1 MFSRRINE
9 ELELRPVDERYAEEL
24 TALVRRDIAH
34 LKPWMPWA
42 TERYSVEDA
51 REFIRRQIRQY
62 AEDQGFATLIFFRG
76 RVAGSIGYNLI
87 DWSNRKADIGYWLG
101 AEFMGR
107 GIMTRACRAIIS
119 RLLEEAGYRVAAV
132 SSAEEALETFAAEDV
147 AVTLT
152 DIRMTGMDGLA
163 LLDRIKDIDPEA
175 LVVVMTAYSSVDSAV
190 AALRKGAYDYITKPF
205 VNEDLLQSVKNALR
219 LRGLSRENRALR
231 RELDRRYSFSE
242 IIGTSPA
249 LQSVFRLVEKV
260 ASTNTNILI
269 QGESGTGKELIAR
282 AIHHNSP
289 RADRPFVAINC
300 GALPETLLE
309 SELFGHT
316 KGAFTG
322 ATANKVG
329 LFRAAEGGTIFL
341 DEIGEVS
348 PAMQVRLLRAV
359 QEHEVTPVGAGGAVP
374 FDARIICAT
383 NRDLEKEVSEGR
395 FREDLFYRLNVIEIH
410 LPPLRERREDIPLL
424 VRHFITRTAREQGR
438 DEKPI
443 SREAM
448 TALINY
454 SFPGNVRELQ
464 NAVERAFTL
473 SGAEIDLDSL
483 PPRVRQSA
491 GDAAAVRDPDG
502 LRPTLAEI
510 ERRYILETLTAV
522 NQDKARAANILG
534 IDLSTLYR
542 KLKRYDAV

>member
-1 MFSRRINE
+1 MKTSPLI
-9 ELELRPVDERYAEEL
+9 L
-24 TALVRRDIAH
+24 I
-34 LKPWMPWA
+34 
-42 TERYSVEDA
+42 
-51 REFIRRQIRQY
+51 
-62 AEDQGFATLIFFRG
+62 AEDEDL
-76 RVAGSIGYNLI
+76 
-87 DWSNRKADIGYWLG
+87 
-101 AEFMGR
+101 M
-107 GIMTRACRAIIS
+107 RAIVT
-119 RLLEEAGYRVAAV
+119 RLLEDAGYRALAA
-132 SSAEEALETFAAEDV
+132 SNAEEALERFTSEDV

-163 LLDRIKDIDPEA
+163 LLDRIKDIDSEA
-175 LVVVMTAYSSVDSAV
+175 LVIVMTAYSSVDSAV

-205 VNEDLLQSVKNALR
+205 VNEDLLQSVKNAIRQRELF
-219 LRGLSRENRALR
+219 RENRALR

-242 IIGTSPA
+242 IIGASES
-249 LQSVFRLVEKV
+249 LQAVFRLVEKV

-289 RADRPFVAINC
+289 RADKPFVAVNC

-322 ATANKVG
+322 AVTNKLG
-329 LFRAAEGGTIFL
+329 LFRSAEGGTVLL
-341 DEIGEVS
+341 DEVGEIS
-348 PAMQVRLLRAV
+348 SAMQVRLLRAL
-359 QEHEVTPVGAGGAVP
+359 QEHEVTPLGSSAAVA
-374 FDARIICAT
+374 FDARIICST

-424 VRHFITRTAREQGR
+424 VRHFIKRTAREQQHE
-438 DEKPI
+438 EKAIEPA
-443 SREAM
+443 AM
-448 TALINY
+448 SALINY
-454 SFPGNVRELQ
+454 GWPGNVRELQ

-473 SGAEIDLDSL
+473 SGEQIDLDSL
-483 PPRVRQSA
+483 PPRVRDVATHSA
-491 GDAAAVRDPDG
+491 TPMRDPDG
-502 LRPTLAEI
+502 LRPTLEEI
-510 ERRYILETLTAV
+510 ERRHIFETMASV

-542 KLKRYDAV
+542 KLKRYDAI

>member
-1 MFSRRINE
+1 MNTSPLI
-9 ELELRPVDERYAEEL
+9 L
-24 TALVRRDIAH
+24 I
-34 LKPWMPWA
+34 
-42 TERYSVEDA
+42 
-51 REFIRRQIRQY
+51 
-62 AEDQGFATLIFFRG
+62 AEDEDL
-76 RVAGSIGYNLI
+76 
-87 DWSNRKADIGYWLG
+87 
-101 AEFMGR
+101 M
-107 GIMTRACRAIIS
+107 RAIIS
-119 RLLEEAGYRVAAV
+119 RLLTGEGYRVAAV
-132 SSAEEALETFAAEDV
+132 SSAESALEIFAAEDV

-152 DIRMTGMDGLA
+152 DIRMAGMEGLA
-163 LLDRIKDIDPEA
+163 LLDRIKDIDAEA

-219 LRGLSRENRALR
+219 QRELFRENRALR

-242 IIGTSPA
+242 IIGTSEA

-260 ASTNTNILI
+260 ATTNTNILI

-322 ATANKVG
+322 AVANKPG
-329 LFRAAEGGTIFL
+329 LLRAAEGGTVFL
-341 DEIGEVS
+341 DEIGEIT

-359 QEHEVTPVGAGGAVP
+359 QEHEVMPVGSTAP
-374 FDARIICAT
+374 QRIDARIICAT
-383 NRDLEKEVSEGR
+383 NRDLEREVAEGR
-395 FREDLFYRLNVIEIH
+395 FREDLFYRLNVIEVH

-424 VRHFITRTAREQGR
+424 VRHFITRTAREQQQP
-438 DEKPI
+438 EKPI
-443 SREAM
+443 EPQAM
-448 TALINY
+448 SGLINY
-454 SFPGNVRELQ
+454 SWPGNVRELQ

-473 SGAEIDLDSL
+473 SGERIDIDSL
-483 PPRVRQSA
+483 PPRVRESA
-491 GDAAAVRDPDG
+491 SGAQTVRDPDG
-502 LRPTLAEI
+502 LRPTLDEI
-510 ERRYILETLTAV
+510 ERRYIFETLASV

-542 KLKRYDAV
+542 KLKRYDAL

>member
-1 MFSRRINE
+1 MNTQPLI
-9 ELELRPVDERYAEEL
+9 
-24 TALVRRDIAH
+24 LV
-34 LKPWMPWA
+34 
-42 TERYSVEDA
+42 
-51 REFIRRQIRQY
+51 
-62 AEDQGFATLIFFRG
+62 AEDEDLM
-76 RVAGSIGYNLI
+76 RVILSG
-87 DWSNRKADIGYWLG
+87 
-101 AEFMGR
+101 
-107 GIMTRACRAIIS
+107 
-119 RLLEEAGYRVAAV
+119 LLEGAGYRVALCA
-132 SSAEEALETFAAEDV
+132 SAEEALEKFTTEDV
-147 AVTLT
+147 ALTLT
-152 DIRMTGMDGLA
+152 DIRMSGMDGLA
-163 LLDRIKDIDPEA
+163 LLDRVKDIDSEA

-190 AALRKGAYDYITKPF
+190 AALRKGAYDYVTKPF
-205 VNEDLLQSVKNALR
+205 VNEDLLQSVKNALTQR
-219 LRGLSRENRALR
+219 ELFRENRALR

-242 IIGTSPA
+242 IVGTSEA

-260 ASTNTNILI
+260 AATNTNILI
-269 QGESGTGKELIAR
+269 NGESGTGKELIAR

-289 RADRPFVAINC
+289 RAARPFVAINC

-316 KGAFTG
+316 KGSFTG
-322 ATANKVG
+322 ATADRQG
-329 LFRAAEGGTIFL
+329 LLRSAEGGTVFL
-341 DEIGEVS
+341 DEIGEIT

-424 VRHFITRTAREQGR
+424 VRHFIANTAREQGQR
-438 DEKPI
+438 EKPI

-454 SFPGNVRELQ
+454 KFPGNVRELQ

-483 PPRVRQSA
+483 PPRVRESA

-510 ERRYILETLTAV
+510 ERRYIFETLASV
-522 NQDKARAANILG
+522 NQDKARAANVLG

-542 KLKRYDAV
+542 KLKRYDAA

>member
-1 MFSRRINE
+1 MSTQPLI
-9 ELELRPVDERYAEEL
+9 
-24 TALVRRDIAH
+24 LV
-34 LKPWMPWA
+34 
-42 TERYSVEDA
+42 
-51 REFIRRQIRQY
+51 
-62 AEDQGFATLIFFRG
+62 AEDEDLM
-76 RVAGSIGYNLI
+76 RVILSG
-87 DWSNRKADIGYWLG
+87 
-101 AEFMGR
+101 
-107 GIMTRACRAIIS
+107 
-119 RLLEEAGYRVAAV
+119 LLEGAGYRVALAA
-132 SSAEEALETFAAEDV
+132 SAEEALEKFTTEDV

-152 DIRMTGMDGLA
+152 DIRMAGMDGLA
-163 LLDRIKDIDPEA
+163 LLDRVKDVDPEA
-175 LVVVMTAYSSVDSAV
+175 MVVVMTAYSSVETAV
-190 AALRKGAYDYITKPF
+190 AALRKGAYDYVTKPF

-219 LRGLSRENRALR
+219 QRELFRENRALR

-242 IIGTSPA
+242 IIGTSEA

-260 ASTNTNILI
+260 AATTTNILI
-269 QGESGTGKELIAR
+269 EGESGTGKELVAR

-289 RADRPFVAINC
+289 RAERPFVAINC

-322 ATANKVG
+322 AVAAKPG
-329 LFRAAEGGTIFL
+329 LLRSAEGGTVFL
-341 DEIGEVS
+341 DEIGEIS

-424 VRHFITRTAREQGR
+424 VRHFITRTAREQGQP
-438 DEKPI
+438 EKPI
-443 SREAM
+443 SREAIQ
-448 TALINY
+448 ALINY
-454 SFPGNVRELQ
+454 TFPGNVRELQ

-473 SGAEIDLDSL
+473 SGTEIDLDSL

-510 ERRYILETLTAV
+510 ERRYILETLAAV
-522 NQDKARAANILG
+522 NQDKTRAANILG

-542 KLKRYDAV
+542 KLKRYDAA

>member
-1 MFSRRINE
+1 MNT
-9 ELELRPVDERYAEEL
+9 RPL
-24 TALVRRDIAH
+24 ILI
-34 LKPWMPWA
+34 
-42 TERYSVEDA
+42 
-51 REFIRRQIRQY
+51 
-62 AEDQGFATLIFFRG
+62 AEDEDL
-76 RVAGSIGYNLI
+76 
-87 DWSNRKADIGYWLG
+87 
-101 AEFMGR
+101 M
-107 GIMTRACRAIIS
+107 RAILT

-132 SSAEEALETFAAEDV
+132 ANAEEALERFASEDV
-147 AVTLT
+147 AATLT
-152 DIRMTGMDGLA
+152 DIRMAGMDGLA
-163 LLDRIKDIDPEA
+163 LLDRVKDIDPEA
-175 LVVVMTAYSSVDSAV
+175 LVIVMTAYSSVDSAV

-205 VNEDLLQSVKNALR
+205 VNEDLLQSVKNAIRQRELF
-219 LRGLSRENRALR
+219 RENRALR

-260 ASTNTNILI
+260 ATTNTNILI

-322 ATANKVG
+322 AVTNKLG
-329 LFRAAEGGTIFL
+329 LFRSAEGGTVLL
-341 DEIGEVS
+341 DEVGEIT
-348 PAMQVRLLRAV
+348 PAMQVRLLRAL
-359 QEHEVTPVGAGGAVP
+359 QEHEVTPVGSSAPVS

-383 NRDLEKEVSEGR
+383 NRDIEREVAEGR

-424 VRHFITRTAREQGR
+424 VRNFITRTAHEQARE
-438 DEKPI
+438 EKAIEPAAL
-443 SREAM
+443 S
-448 TALINY
+448 ALINY
-454 SFPGNVRELQ
+454 TWPGNVRELQ
-464 NAVERAFTL
+464 NAIERAFTL
-473 SGAEIDLDSL
+473 SGEAIDLDSL
-483 PPRVRQSA
+483 PPRVR
-491 GDAAAVRDPDG
+491 DAAGQRAGTIRDPDG
-502 LRPTLAEI
+502 LRPTLEEI
-510 ERRYILETLTAV
+510 ERQHIFETLASV

>member
-1 MFSRRINE
+1 MSTQPLI
-9 ELELRPVDERYAEEL
+9 
-24 TALVRRDIAH
+24 LV
-34 LKPWMPWA
+34 
-42 TERYSVEDA
+42 
-51 REFIRRQIRQY
+51 
-62 AEDQGFATLIFFRG
+62 AEDEDL
-76 RVAGSIGYNLI
+76 
-87 DWSNRKADIGYWLG
+87 
-101 AEFMGR
+101 M
-107 GIMTRACRAIIS
+107 RAIVS
-119 RLLEEAGYRVAAV
+119 RLLEESGYRVAAV
-132 SSAEEALETFAAEDV
+132 ASAEEALEAFAADDV

-152 DIRMTGMDGLA
+152 DIRMAGMDGLA

-219 LRGLSRENRALR
+219 QRELFRENRALR

-242 IIGTSPA
+242 IIGTSES
-249 LQSVFRLVEKV
+249 LQRVFRLVEKV
-260 ASTNTNILI
+260 AATNTNILVY
-269 QGESGTGKELIAR
+269 GESGTGKELVAR

-322 ATANKVG
+322 ATTSRPG
-329 LFRAAEGGTIFL
+329 LFRSAEGGTVFL
-341 DEIGEVS
+341 DEIGEIS
-348 PAMQVRLLRAV
+348 QALQVRLLRAV
-359 QEHEVTPVGAGGAVP
+359 QEHEVTPLGANAP
-374 FDARIICAT
+374 ARFDARIICAT
-383 NRDLEKEVSEGR
+383 NRDLEREVAEGR
-395 FREDLFYRLNVIEIH
+395 FREDLFYRLNVIELH

-424 VRHFITRTAREQGR
+424 ARHFVKRTAREQEQP
-438 DEKPI
+438 EKPI
-443 SREAM
+443 EPAAM

-454 SFPGNVRELQ
+454 NWPGNVRELQ
-464 NAVERAFTL
+464 NAIERAFTL
-473 SGAEIDLDSL
+473 SADAIDADSL
-483 PPRVRQSA
+483 PPRVRPAA
-491 GDAAAVRDPDG
+491 GAHPAVLDPDG
-502 LRPTLAEI
+502 LRPTLDEV
-510 ERRYILETLTAV
+510 ERRYILDTLASV